1 MIRLEMKNY
10 NMILIEKLLKYKLYH
25 LAQTDKYK
33 YLTDEE
39 ILPYNQKQIIKQA
52 KFPYSPLEK
61 AFAKQIKTIEDQ
73 SKMQAE
79 ALKDLKSAE
88 QTKATEGKSD
98 NKNNQ
103 SIAAN
108 IYNDLI
114 KKGKSIM
121 NELYESFVRNK
132 LYFEYVDPTKCVIF
146 YEYYD
151 SKELFNEIKN
161 NRLRFDEALKK
172 QKDEKKQIK

>member
-1 MIRLEMKNY
+1 
-10 NMILIEKLLKYKLYH
+10 
-25 LAQTDKYK
+25 
-33 YLTDEE
+33 
-39 ILPYNQKQIIKQA
+39 
-52 KFPYSPLEK
+52 
-61 AFAKQIKTIEDQ
+61 
-73 SKMQAE
+73 MQVE
-79 ALKDLKSAE
+79 GLKDLKSEE
-88 QTKATEGKSD
+88 QTKATEGKSN

-108 IYNDLI
+108 IFNDLI
-114 KKGKSIM
+114 KKGKSII

-132 LYFEYVDPTKCVIF
+132 LCFEYVDPTKCVSF

-172 QKDEKKQIK
+172 QKDEKNKSSKDG